1 MFADRLISPIRRS
14 LADPSAEVRAAGAR
28 AFDLLYSGIHLRA
41 VDEILPE
48 LFNLLEDTEKH
59 DIALDG
65 IRQLLLIRERAV
77 MPYLVPK
84 LTRPRLD
91 AKTFAYLAPL
101 GGNSLGRYLNR
112 ILPAFMEAAA
122 KVDAGVREDVD
133 LRYCS
138 LVLAS
143 VSETTGMR
151 SILQE
156 LITGLAL
163 NDSNAPQFE
172 YTTPRPNTTE
182 YCYACLRLLHVYLE
196 AFLVDNDEEL
206 SDLQKELLEMRK
218 RMRGSTSK
226 MVESDGDESSDEGDS
241 SDDASLDDS
250 DDDYDDDEEEEG
262 APPRRISNDDG
273 DDDDSETSDYD
284 IFPRGDSKEVLRH
297 LIPDY
302 YTPLLRNLSKLM
314 AVKDMALMTYAW
326 ACLET
331 ILKVTICI

>member
-1 MFADRLISPIRRS
+1 MTSPIRRS
-14 LADPSAEVRAAGAR
+14 LADSSADVRAAGAR

-59 DIALDG
+59 DVALDG
-65 IRQLLLIRERAV
+65 IRQLLAIRERAV
-77 MPYLVPK
+77 MPYIVPK

-101 GGNSLGRYLNR
+101 GGDTLGRYLNR
-112 ILPAFMEAAA
+112 ILPAFMETAA
-122 KVDAGVREDVD
+122 KVDVAVREDTD

-138 LVLAS
+138 IVLAS
-143 VSETTGMR
+143 VSETAAMR

-156 LITGLAL
+156 LITGLSL
-163 NDSNAPQFE
+163 NDSNAPQFD
-172 YTTPRPNTTE
+172 YTSPKPNTTE

-196 AFLVDNDEEL
+196 AFLVNNDEEL
-206 SDLQKELLEMRK
+206 GELERDLLEMRK
-218 RMRGSTSK
+218 RMRVSTIK
-226 MVESDGDESSDEGDS
+226 VVESDEDESSSESDIDEIGS
-241 SDDASLDDS
+241 GDS
-250 DDDYDDDEEEEG
+250 DDDYDDSG
-262 APPRRISNDDG
+262 ANE
-273 DDDDSETSDYD
+273 DDDDNESTEYD
-284 IFPRGDSKEVLRH
+284 IFPSGNPREALRH

-331 ILKVTICI
+331 ILKVKFS